1 MINVLLSSPLTISAS
16 GDFLYFILVKLF
28 KKRLFLNISCLT
40 CFSFNRLFFIIVIS
54 ILIVNELY
62 NSKEIVAMY
71 FTKIQY
77 YHYLPF
83 LKLPKSY
90 Q

>member
-54 ILIVNELY
+54 ILIFNELY
-62 NSKEIVAMY
+62 NSKEIVTMY

-77 YHYLPF
+77 YHNLHC
-83 LKLPKSY
+83 LKPPKNY

>member
-40 CFSFNRLFFIIVIS
+40 CFNFNRLFFIIDIS

-62 NSKEIVAMY
+62 NDKEMDAIF

>member
-40 CFSFNRLFFIIVIS
+40 RFSFNRLFFIIVIS
-54 ILIVNELY
+54 IFIVNELY
-62 NSKEIVAMY
+62 NSKEIVAMC

-77 YHYLPF
+77 YHNLHC
-83 LKLPKSY
+83 LKLPKNY
-90 Q
+90 K